1 MLDSRLAPS
10 CGKQP
15 HQTFVSKG
23 PSVLQTPDPVQL
35 ILYLNGIMMFD
46 GPFRSYDEELTQI
59 CVADLMDGYFP
70 SELQDKYPE
79 GVPFKV
85 CISLLLLLVWDV
97 LLMDS
102 REHIF
107 QVLTLCISTLILA
120 LPIFVDVII
129 HMIK

>member
-1 MLDSRLAPS
+1 
-10 CGKQP
+10 
-15 HQTFVSKG
+15 
-23 PSVLQTPDPVQL
+23 
-35 ILYLNGIMMFD
+35 MFD

-107 QVLTLCISTLILA
+107 QVLTLCMSTLILA